1 MLKAVYPGSFDPL
14 TNGHVYIAKRAADI
28 FGKCVIAVLDNSEK
42 KSMFTKKERLEMI
55 REVFKND
62 KNITA
67 AAFDGLL
74 VEFMKKEK
82 SRVIVRG
89 LRALSDFEYEFQI
102 AQLNRQLAPEVET
115 FFIATEPRFSF
126 LASHA
131 VKDVFKWGGNIA
143 DMVPEEILK
152 RMNAAKN
159 KN

>member
-14 TNGHVYIAKRAADI
+14 TNGHVYIARRAADI

-42 KSMFTKKERLEMI
+42 KSMFTKKERVEMI

-143 DMVPEEILK
+143 DMVPEEVLK
-152 RMNAAKN
+152 RMKAAKN
-159 KN
+159 YN

>member
-42 KSMFTKKERLEMI
+42 KSMFSKAERVDMI
-55 REVFKND
+55 RSVFKND
-62 KNITA
+62 KNISV

-131 VKDVFKWGGNIA
+131 VKDVFKWGGNIS
-143 DMVPEEILK
+143 DMVPQEILE
-152 RMNAAKN
+152 RMVKLQN
-159 KN
+159 KD